1 MKSLPII
8 AVCIAGLLH
17 APAEAAGPTTPG
29 AASRP
34 IEAAPLPLTEDEAL
48 PPHGRGNLYS
58 DAQVRFCQAQLVRI
72 DAVRPLLNRYER
84 EEVEQF
90 NALVADFNA
99 RCGNYRYKGN
109 ALEESKAWLEDN
121 RALIERTARDTYMAR
136 FPGEPKIA
144 RSARKS
150 GSTALAQP
158 QPEVIVSAH
167 ADSEAKPAPPASKPA
182 ASQET
187 TSASK
192 PPASQE
198 STAPSKPPASNYTT
212 TPRVPVPAKRSA
224 DTAKPASVPPRPLPA
239 RPDKPS
245 PPAGKP

>member
-29 AASRP
+29 AVSRP

-99 RCGNYRYKGN
+99 RCGNYRYNGN
-109 ALEESKAWLEDN
+109 VLE
-121 RALIERTARDTYMAR
+121 
-136 FPGEPKIA
+136 
-144 RSARKS
+144 
-150 GSTALAQP
+150 
-158 QPEVIVSAH
+158 
-167 ADSEAKPAPPASKPA
+167 
-182 ASQET
+182 
-187 TSASK
+187 
-192 PPASQE
+192 
-198 STAPSKPPASNYTT
+198 
-212 TPRVPVPAKRSA
+212 
-224 DTAKPASVPPRPLPA
+224 
-239 RPDKPS
+239 
-245 PPAGKP
+245 